1 MAEPI
6 RIFVSYSHKNEA
18 HKDRLLTHLKLLQR
32 LGELEDAEVAILG
45 KPRRSSP

>member
-6 RIFVSYSHKNEA
+6 RIFVRHSHKDKA

-32 LGELEDAEVAILG
+32 WGKPEDAENAM
-45 KPRRSSP
+45 PNRRQA